1 MLFSFCYP
9 FYYLLFLDK
18 NKKKALHNIFAF
30 NSNGLQIEHIVEKTK
45 CKRKKIKR
53 EGPINKSTKI
63 PKYFRN
69 FLLISKRGLFDQISK

>member
-18 NKKKALHNIFAF
+18 NKKKALHNIFVF

-53 EGPINKSTKI
+53 EDSQIFQEFSDIEKGFVRLDIKI
-63 PKYFRN
+63 E
-69 FLLISKRGLFDQISK
+69 GG